1 MKKKIFTSIAA
12 LLLAGALLFAIGGY
26 IYGFI
31 LSCGQTIYRGYD
43 YPLSDTQL
51 AVIHDQLEEAFC
63 EGRILSVPNAF
74 IE

>member
-51 AVIHDQLEEAFC
+51 AVIHD
-63 EGRILSVPNAF
+63 
-74 IE
+74 